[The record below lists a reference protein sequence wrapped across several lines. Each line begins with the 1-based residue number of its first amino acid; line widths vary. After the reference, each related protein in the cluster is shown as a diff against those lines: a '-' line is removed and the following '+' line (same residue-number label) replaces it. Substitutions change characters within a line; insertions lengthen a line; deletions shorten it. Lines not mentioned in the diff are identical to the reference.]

1 MTLTYL
7 DASILILASR
17 AQEGLSRRALDL
29 LDDPDRTFAASSYLR
44 LEVIPQAAFHKRAEE
59 VAFFER
65 FFQGVSV
72 WPAESGLVE
81 EALREA
87 STYGLH
93 ALDAL
98 HIVAAARAGAEFI
111 TVENPRKPMYR
122 TRSVKVIYFE

>member
-7 DASILILASR
+7 DASVLILASR
-17 AQEGLSRRALDL
+17 AEEGLSRRALDL

-44 LEVIPQAAFHKRAEE
+44 LEVIPQAVFHKKVDQ

-72 WPAESGLVE
+72 WADENGLVDA
-81 EALREA
+81 ALREA

-98 HIVAAARAGAEFI
+98 HIAAAARTGAEFI
-111 TVENPRKPMYR
+111 TVENPRKPLYR

>member
-7 DASILILASR
+7 DASVLILASR

-44 LEVIPQAAFHKRAEE
+44 LEVIPQAAFHKKDDQ

-72 WPAESGLVE
+72 WAEENGLVDA
-81 EALREA
+81 ALREA

-98 HIVAAARAGAEFI
+98 HIAAAARTGAEFLTI
-111 TVENPRKPMYR
+111 ENPRKPMYR
-122 TRSVKVIYFE
+122 TKSVKVVYFE

>member
-1 MTLTYL
+1 VTLTYL

-29 LDDPDRTFAASSYLR
+29 LDDPDRTFAASSYLK
-44 LEVIPQAAFHKRAEE
+44 LEVIPQAAFNKRVEE

-72 WPAESGLVE
+72 WADESGLVE
-81 EALREA
+81 AALREA

-98 HIVAAARAGAEFI
+98 HIAAAARTGAEFI
-111 TVENPRKPMYR
+111 TVETPRKPLHR
-122 TRSVKVIYFE
+122 TRSVKVIFFE

>member
-1 MTLTYL
+1 VTLTYL

-17 AQEGLSRRALDL
+17 AQEGISRRALDL
-29 LDDPDRTFAASSYLR
+29 LDDPDRTFAASSYLK

-72 WPAESGLVE
+72 WADENGLVDA
-81 EALREA
+81 ALGEA

-98 HIVAAARAGAEFI
+98 HIVAAARTDAEFI
-111 TVENPRKPMYR
+111 TVESPRKPMHR
-122 TRSVKVIYFE
+122 TKSIKVIFFE

>member
-17 AQEGLSRRALDL
+17 GEEGQSRRAVDL
-29 LDDPDRTFAASSYLR
+29 IDDPDRTFAASSYLK
-44 LEVIPQAAFHKRAEE
+44 LEVIPLPAYHKKADQ

-65 FFQGVSV
+65 YFGAVSV
-72 WPAESGLVE
+72 WVDETDIVQD
-81 EALREA
+81 ALREA

-98 HIVAAARAGAEFI
+98 HITAAARAGAEFI
-111 TVENPRKPMYR
+111 TIENPRKPMYR
-122 TRSVKVIYFE
+122 TKSVKVVFFE